1 MKKYSISNLYIIY
14 LIISFIIIVL
24 AFFELGTYFGLK
36 KDIDMR
42 SYKHI
47 LKNTLKNKYSSDNHE
62 IKDKYSFME
71 SYSIF
76 SENGIYLPII
86 DSSKQEILDN
96 KQKIAMN
103 WFFTNNSL
111 YLAIKSFPFG
121 ENFIKADKIVFKDK
135 NNNIKVYYKNKVSR
149 EYCNIIQKDIDE
161 INELVEK
168 IKSNDSGDSIIV
180 QTSKS
185 DSSLYFT
192 LTEYKLKLKLK

>member
-1 MKKYSISNLYIIY
+1 M
-14 LIISFIIIVL
+14 

-42 SYKHI
+42 NHRHI
-47 LKNTLKNKYSSDNHE
+47 LENNLKNKYPSNNYE
-62 IKDKYSFME
+62 IKEKYRFME

-86 DSSKQEILDN
+86 DSSEQEILDN

-103 WFFTNNSL
+103 WFSTNNSL

-121 ENFIKADKIVFKDK
+121 ENFVKADKIIFKDK
-135 NNNIKVYYKNKVSR
+135 NGNTKTYYKNKVSR
-149 EYCNIIQKDIDE
+149 EYCNVIQKDIDE
-161 INELVEK
+161 VNELVKK
-168 IKSNDSGDSIIV
+168 IKSANFDDSIII

-185 DSSLYFT
+185 DSSFYFT
-192 LTEYKLKLKLK
+192 LTEYKLK